1 MRSSAGERDALTGLE
16 TRAGFLAHVEELS
29 AAHPQTRYALVCVDV
44 DRFCAYNARFGYG
57 AGDSLLVNLGN
68 ALSRLLSSQ
77 SAAARLHADR
87 FALFAPRS
95 LLSEIA
101 FLTRFSYCPDGVF
114 CSVRSG
120 VYEVELDARHSAD
133 HMLDC
138 ALLALRAAKHDDG
151 EKRTCVYRRD
161 LRDEAF
167 FFQDIV
173 REFAPALRNG
183 LISPRFQPI
192 VSYPGNRLAGV
203 EILARWNRPT
213 HAPPSPARF
222 VPVLEEAGFIAELD
236 MHMIVRALVH
246 LRDWIDAGFKVVP
259 VSVNLSRLSLSAPD
273 LLRRLE
279 SLLSAYRLPSCLL
292 RLEVSEKAWS
302 VDAAQLKAML
312 SQLHAAGFS
321 LAVDDFGTGSTSL
334 DSLAGSPVD
343 VVKLDKAFLRSHLTD
358 RDGIVI
364 TSLVRLAHDL
374 GLIVVVE
381 GVETEEQASFL
392 RNAGA
397 DCAQGYLHAPPLDRA
412 SFEARLSAGGGLSA
426 NAVPRAKRIDPDV
439 REKPDGCEGP
449 GLLEVR
455 E

>member
-1 MRSSAGERDALTGLE
+1 M
-16 TRAGFLAHVEELS
+16 
-29 AAHPQTRYALVCVDV
+29 

-138 ALLALRAAKHDDG
+138 ALLALRAAKHDGG

-259 VSVNLSRLSLSAPD
+259 VSVNLSRLSLRAPD

-302 VDAAQLKAML
+302 VDATQLKAML

-412 SFEARLSAGGGLSA
+412 SFEARLSAGGGGLSA

-439 REKPDGCEGP
+439 REKPDGCEGS